1 MEGNQLFRRARLFIL
16 TSCCIILN
24 SCQVPDY
31 LYYNFA
37 DLNDYKIFPSISV
50 STNVQRDS
58 LPCSLPQAELI
69 LPEGF
74 AGGRKDES
82 FGAFLDRTKTVAF
95 LIIRNDSIVYQHY
108 GNGYSGS
115 SIIPSFSVAKS
126 VVSALLG
133 IAIHEGY
140 IRSVDQPVTDFLP
153 GLKDPGFR
161 NVTLQNLLEMR
172 SGIKYD
178 EGYMNPFGSMAK
190 FYYGDNLRKY
200 TFNLKVTGT
209 PGGEYD
215 YQSCNTELLAMAI
228 EHAVGKKLP
237 VYLEEKIWQPMHME
251 YDATWSV
258 DSKKDAEVKA
268 FCCIN
273 ARAVDFAKFGIL
285 YLNRGIWGSDTIV
298 PPSWVDESLKISN
311 NSIDSQGY
319 PYAYHWRVLTN
330 GDFFA
335 KGVLG
340 QFIYVSPS
348 RNVVIVRMGKSVSDI
363 VWARLF
369 TSLTGQL

>member
-1 MEGNQLFRRARLFIL
+1 MEGNQLFPRARFFVLTIFCIL
-16 TSCCIILN
+16 LN

-37 DLNDYKIFPSISV
+37 DLNDYKIFPTISV
-50 STNVQRDS
+50 STSVRKDP
-58 LPCSLPQAELI
+58 LPRSIKQADLI

-74 AGGRKDES
+74 GKKGPTES
-82 FGAFLDRTKTVAF
+82 FGTFLDRTKTAAF
-95 LIIRNDSIVYQHY
+95 LVIRNDSIIYQHY
-108 GNGYSGS
+108 GKGYSAS
-115 SIIPSFSVAKS
+115 SVIPSFSVAKS

-140 IRSVDQPVTDFLP
+140 ITSVNQPVTDFLP
-153 GLKDPGFR
+153 ELKDPEFR
-161 NVTLQNLLEMR
+161 HVTLRNLLEMR

-178 EGYMNPFGSMAK
+178 EGYMNPFGAMAK
-190 FYYGDNLRKY
+190 FYYGDDLRKY
-200 TFNLKVTGT
+200 TYNLKVTGI
-209 PGGEYD
+209 PGGKYE

-228 EHAVGKKLP
+228 ENAVGKKLP

-258 DSKKDAEVKA
+258 DSKNDAEVKA

-273 ARAVDFAKFGIL
+273 ARAVDFAKFGML
-285 YLNRGIWGSDTIV
+285 YMNRGIWNSDTIV
-298 PPSWVDESLKISN
+298 PPSWVDESLKITN

-348 RNVVIVRMGKSVSDI
+348 KKLVFVRMGKSVSDI